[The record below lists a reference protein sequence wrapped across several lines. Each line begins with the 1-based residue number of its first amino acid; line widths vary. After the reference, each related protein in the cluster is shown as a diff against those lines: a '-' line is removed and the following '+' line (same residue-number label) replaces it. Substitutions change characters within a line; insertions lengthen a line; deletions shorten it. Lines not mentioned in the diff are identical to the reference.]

1 MAVSYDTS
9 YPHVE
14 PFYQAT
20 ERSAGGRL
28 SYIENSDYAWNAE
41 SMSMDD
47 MMSDAQ
53 HSVILG
59 SVSFL
64 AMKAF
69 KQNTRTA
76 VAHSALL
83 GAAAFIYMG
92 LFGRG
97 LPTELKGSLVQRG
110 DE

>member
-1 MAVSYDTS
+1 
-9 YPHVE
+9 
-14 PFYQAT
+14 
-20 ERSAGGRL
+20 
-28 SYIENSDYAWNAE
+28 
-41 SMSMDD
+41 
-47 MMSDAQ
+47 
-53 HSVILG
+53 
-59 SVSFL
+59 
-64 AMKAF
+64 MKAF